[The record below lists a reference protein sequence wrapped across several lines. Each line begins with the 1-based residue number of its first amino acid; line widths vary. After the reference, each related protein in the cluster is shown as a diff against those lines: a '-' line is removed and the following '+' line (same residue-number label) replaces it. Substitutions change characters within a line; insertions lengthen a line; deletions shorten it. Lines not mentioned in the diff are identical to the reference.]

1 MKKILFLIPLIV
13 GCSTKNE
20 NSKYEKLLEFE
31 GKYEYVGE
39 NSLDIIA
46 SEMDTILYAVI
57 NKAKYPLNHIV
68 LDSFTNVQGNPVVFQ
83 RGKNNR
89 VISYKAGRDT
99 FKLVSVEF
107 DEMEMFPRKE
117 LFGNPDD

>member
-1 MKKILFLIPLIV
+1 MKKILFLIPLII
-13 GCSTKNE
+13 GCSTKND

-46 SEMDTILYAVI
+46 SEMDTTLYAVI
-57 NKAKYPLNHIV
+57 NKAKYPLNHIA

-83 RGKNNR
+83 RGKNNN
-89 VISYKAGRDT
+89 VISYKAGGDI
-99 FKLVSVEF
+99 FKHF
-107 DEMEMFPRKE
+107 AHPRSLSRYLIK
-117 LFGNPDD
+117 G